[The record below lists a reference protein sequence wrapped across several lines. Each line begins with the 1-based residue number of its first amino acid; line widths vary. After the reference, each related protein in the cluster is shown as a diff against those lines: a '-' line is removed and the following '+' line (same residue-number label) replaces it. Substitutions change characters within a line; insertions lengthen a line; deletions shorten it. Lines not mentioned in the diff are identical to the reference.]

1 VQCPY
6 CHGWELR
13 DRRWGYLVV
22 PQTAAH
28 FLPFALKL
36 RGWTKDV
43 TVFTHGA
50 FDVPPEQRVQLES
63 AGIRIVTAP
72 VARLVG
78 TEALTAIEL
87 ADGSTVSCDALFA
100 HPPQR
105 QVDLVRALDLALDEH
120 GYVKADPMTRETSVS
135 GIYAGGDLS
144 SRMQGAIFAAAV
156 GTQAAT
162 TINMELTAELALAG
176 AL

>member
-1 VQCPY
+1 
-6 CHGWELR
+6 
-13 DRRWGYLVV
+13 
-22 PQTAAH
+22 
-28 FLPFALKL
+28 
-36 RGWTKDV
+36 
-43 TVFTHGA
+43 
-50 FDVPPEQRVQLES
+50 
-63 AGIRIVTAP
+63 
-72 VARLVG
+72 
-78 TEALTAIEL
+78 
-87 ADGSTVSCDALFA
+87 VSCDALFA